1 MDAARASGVPTA
13 FAGVD
18 LNLSMP
24 DGGLQRPAAV
34 HDYLARFDFVGVR
47 SAAAVSSLA
56 STGSA
61 VHHGAAWALRLPT
74 DQGDDLSSAPRRVAV
89 VLRELPLERISWD
102 FIAALESLLEGLRK
116 RGFEPF
122 WLPFCPEDERFLGE
136 LALALFDGGLPPVS
150 NAALLAA
157 AEGRLAEMIK
167 RLKSLFAG

>member
-1 MDAARASGVPTA
+1 M
-13 FAGVD
+13 
-18 LNLSMP
+18 
-24 DGGLQRPAAV
+24 
-34 HDYLARFDFVGVR
+34 
-47 SAAAVSSLA
+47 
-56 STGSA
+56 
-61 VHHGAAWALRLPT
+61 
-74 DQGDDLSSAPRRVAV
+74 
-89 VLRELPLERISWD
+89 ERISWD

-136 LALALFDGGLPPVS
+136 LALVRSAPVERCWWNARRMKQFVATSGALVSVGRLHPLIFAASTRTPAVSLAVPCGAAGAFPKIHGMSAELGIHEVDTVDKALALFDGGLPPVS